1 MAFPL
6 AGVMAI
12 GADRTELVANFKEAL
27 NYHLKQNFTYKIP
40 EHPSLKIKA
49 KDHIRAVAE
58 EMRKNYG
65 DDEVLK
71 VNLISFSFR
80 NLATL
85 MPQTVRL
92 NV

>member
-27 NYHLKQNFTYKIP
+27 KYHLKQNPTYKIP

-49 KDHIRAVAE
+49 KDHIRAEAE
-58 EMRKNYG
+58 EMRKNHG
-65 DDEVLK
+65 DDEVL
-71 VNLISFSFR
+71 
-80 NLATL
+80 
-85 MPQTVRL
+85 
-92 NV
+92 